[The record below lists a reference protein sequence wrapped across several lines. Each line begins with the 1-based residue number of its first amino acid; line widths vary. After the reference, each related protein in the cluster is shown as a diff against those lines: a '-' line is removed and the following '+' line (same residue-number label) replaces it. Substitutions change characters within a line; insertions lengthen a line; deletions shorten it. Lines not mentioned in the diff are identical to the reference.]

1 MLHFSLSKQRRAAHQ
16 PKRAEIQKWLR
27 QALIYAYK
35 NIYIDISIV
44 HKSDSARLNNDLRQ
58 KNYATNV
65 ISLEY
70 SEMRDEYAML
80 NGELVLCDEV
90 IVAEAVAQNKSIMAH
105 YAHMVVH
112 GMLHLQGLGHQDDVT
127 ADHMES
133 IEIEILHNLGYANP
147 YKDSD

>member
-16 PKRAEIQKWLR
+16 PKRAEIQKWLC
-27 QALIYAYK
+27 QALIYTYK

-44 HKSDSARLNNDLRQ
+44 HKADSARLNNDLRQ

-90 IVAEAVAQNKSIMAH
+90 IVEEAMAQNKSIMAH

-112 GMLHLQGLGHQDDVT
+112 GMLHLQGLDHQDNET
-127 ADHMES
+127 ANHMES

-147 YKDSD
+147 YKDTD